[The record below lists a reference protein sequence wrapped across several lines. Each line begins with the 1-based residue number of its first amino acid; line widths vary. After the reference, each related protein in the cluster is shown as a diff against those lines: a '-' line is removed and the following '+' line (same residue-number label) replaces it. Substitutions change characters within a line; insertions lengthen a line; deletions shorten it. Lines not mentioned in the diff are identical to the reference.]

1 MTFARGWYCIGFS
14 DEIAAGVARPARY
27 FGQDLVVYRTASG
40 VPVVLDAHCP
50 HLGAHLG
57 HGGVVVG
64 EDLRCP
70 FHAWTFGVDGRCS
83 GIPYADHIPRRAFT
97 RRWPTDE
104 VGGLVLVWYGSD
116 PPEYAVP
123 PSDGHGDP
131 AWSSFS
137 HSMIRIR
144 TQGREIVENVA
155 DLAHF
160 PTVHGTVVDRFE
172 NSFEGHRAIQRS
184 WGTAYPR
191 GGGKD
196 AFTLEAVYHGPA
208 IQLTTMEGVL
218 ASRLVNAHIP
228 IDEHELE
235 LRFGVMLR
243 VHDNAALMER
253 IRSAY
258 IDNLR
263 VGFHEDVRI
272 WENKRW
278 REPPVLAAGDG
289 PIGKLRRWYQQ
300 FYEPA

>member
-1 MTFARGWYCIGFS
+1 VTFARGWYCIGFS

-83 GIPYADHIPRRAFT
+83 GIPYSDHIPRRAFT

-116 PPEYAVP
+116 APEYTVP

-131 AWSSFS
+131 AWSAFS

-208 IQLTTMEGVL
+208 IQLTKMEGVL

-243 VHDNAALMER
+243 VHENAALMER
-253 IRSAY
+253 IRAAY
-258 IDNLR
+258 VDNLR

-300 FYEPA
+300 FYESV